1 MCKMQYKRKG
11 VTKAFSLN
19 AVNVNLGD
27 NKVSNVVRV
36 FGTRYCEYLVATSAE
51 KELLESI
58 GMGKESCW
66 ADDNDDAAVDRWTKI
81 IQKGKKQVFFE
92 EQFGIDFA
100 ARTAQVEGPTI
111 PAIGGGSNNAES
123 GQTDAYSV
131 DAPGVE
137 ALKAMEGRLMNAI
150 SDGMK
155 EVNKKV
161 KSLSDRLT
169 LVENELKSLRV
180 SVPGMS
186 ELPSE
191 RESDNPS
198 NQDGSDN
205 PSEEDGGDTP
215 SEEDGGD
222 TPSEEDKDGGF
233 KDDSVLAMANKVQSE
248 HGNGDDDM
256 DDTAEM
262 SAAAEQLESEMLE
275 KENTEK
281 KKKKWARKDDG
292 KELFPSKKP
301 KVCDSARSPIW
312 TRAQEEAAQKEE
324 ARKEVAQKEAAL
336 KKDAKQKGGEKNQRK
351 KAAE

>member
-1 MCKMQYKRKG
+1 MKQTQAPSTNLSPREPSKVPEIQMKAKKM
-11 VTKAFSLN
+11 
-19 AVNVNLGD
+19 
-27 NKVSNVVRV
+27 
-36 FGTRYCEYLVATSAE
+36 
-51 KELLESI
+51 
-58 GMGKESCW
+58 
-66 ADDNDDAAVDRWTKI
+66 
-81 IQKGKKQVFFE
+81 
-92 EQFGIDFA
+92 QFGIDFA

-123 GQTDAYSV
+123 GHTDAYSV
-131 DAPGVE
+131 EASGVE

-161 KSLSDRLT
+161 KSLSNRLT
-169 LVENELKSLRV
+169 LVENEVKSLRV

-191 RESDNPS
+191 GESDNPS
-198 NQDGSDN
+198 DQDGSDN
-205 PSEEDGGDTP
+205 P

-233 KDDSVLAMANKVQSE
+233 KDDSVLAIANQVQSE

-275 KENTEK
+275 KANTEK
-281 KKKKWARKDDG
+281 KIKKRMRKDDG
-292 KELFPSKKP
+292 K
-301 KVCDSARSPIW
+301 
-312 TRAQEEAAQKEE
+312 
-324 ARKEVAQKEAAL
+324 
-336 KKDAKQKGGEKNQRK
+336 
-351 KAAE
+351 